1 MAELNLSDIK
11 TFTITSKDLDPVF
24 KYLASR
30 PFGEVSQLINEF
42 AGALKELPSDEALRP
57 EGQ

>member
-1 MAELNLSDIK
+1 MAELNLAESK
-11 TFTITSKDLDPVF
+11 TFTITTKDLEPLF

-42 AGALKELPSDEALRP
+42 AAALKEEDANS
-57 EGQ
+57 